1 MTFKSAAE
9 STVRCR
15 LEETG
20 GRTTGFDYLRVLL
33 AVAVVL
39 WHTVALSYGGETA
52 IWIMSQPPYRAMV
65 AIILPAFFALSGFL
79 VTGSLDRNRS
89 LLRFAALRG
98 LRIVPALA
106 VEVVLSALILGP
118 LLTTLPLSDYLAHPA
133 VHAYFQNIVGRIH
146 YVLPGVFGGNPYPDI
161 VNGQLW
167 TIPYELE
174 CYLVLAAA
182 AALGLVR
189 RRWLFLVLIVALQAL
204 LVSNALGDGGA
215 IPAVDADAVSGRV
228 LVMAFLAGVTLHR
241 FGDIVPLRR
250 WLCVGALLLSLT
262 LLSLPLG
269 DAFVAFPIA
278 YATVW
283 LGLQSPR
290 PNFIVKFGDL
300 SYGVYLYGFAVQ
312 QVVASLGA
320 WTHHWY
326 VNAGLTLP
334 IVCGIA
340 WLSWTFV
347 EKPALGLRSHLTIFD
362 GADTLATRVRARLK
376 ALVKAT
382 PALAPLFRQ
391 PLVARVLKAG

>member
-1 MTFKSAAE
+1 MLKSKAMA
-9 STVRCR
+9 TVRGR

-20 GRTTGFDYLRVLL
+20 GRSTGFDYLRVLL

-39 WHTVALSYGGETA
+39 WHTVALSYGGDAA
-52 IWIMSQPPYRAMV
+52 IWVMSQHPYRAII

-79 VTGSLDRNRS
+79 VTGSLDRNSS
-89 LLRFAALRG
+89 LLRFVALRG

-106 VEVVLSALILGP
+106 LEVVLSAVILGP
-118 LLTTLPLSDYLAHPA
+118 ILTTLTLSQYFAHPD
-133 VHAYFQNIVGRIH
+133 VHDYFQNIIGRIH
-146 YVLPGVFGGNPYPDI
+146 YFLPGVFSGNPYPNV

-167 TIPYELE
+167 TIPHELD
-174 CYLVLAAA
+174 CYLALAMA

-189 RRWLFLVLIVALQAL
+189 RRWLFLVLIVAVQAL
-204 LVSNALGDGGA
+204 LVADVIRDSAA

-241 FGDIVPLRR
+241 FGDVIPMRG
-250 WLCVGALLLSLT
+250 WLCVAAALASVT

-269 DAFVAFPIA
+269 DEFVAFPVA

-283 LGLQSPR
+283 LGLQSPKA
-290 PNFIVKFGDL
+290 NFIVKFGDL
-300 SYGVYLYGFAVQ
+300 SYGIYLYGFAVQ
-312 QVVASLGA
+312 QLVASLGT

-326 VNAGLTLP
+326 INAALSLP

-347 EKPALGLRSHLTIFD
+347 EKPALGLRRHLTIFD
-362 GADTLATRVRARLK
+362 STDMLVTKLRARLK
-376 ALVKAT
+376 EGLKST
-382 PALAPLFRQ
+382 PAVATMVRQ
-391 PLVARVLKAG
+391 PLVARVLRTR